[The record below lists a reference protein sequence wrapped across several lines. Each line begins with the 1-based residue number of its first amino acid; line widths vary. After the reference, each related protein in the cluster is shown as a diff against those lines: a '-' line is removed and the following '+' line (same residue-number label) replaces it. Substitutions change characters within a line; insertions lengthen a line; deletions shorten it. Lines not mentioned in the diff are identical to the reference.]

1 MRRDPFVKRLPA
13 LCLIALT
20 GSFLAGCEDSGLSPL
35 SSTRSQT
42 PISPQTVAS
51 MEALGSSANAPV
63 LIRTYKKEAELEIW
77 KLKADGRYAYF
88 KSYPMCRWSG
98 QLGPKVREGDRQVPE
113 GFYSI
118 TPAHMNPNSA
128 YYLSFDVGY
137 PNAYDRAMGHT
148 GGSIMV
154 HGICSSAGC
163 FSMTDAQIA
172 EIYAI
177 AREAFAGGQRAI
189 QMQSYPFHMTAE
201 NLAKYRLDP
210 NIGFW
215 TQLKEGSDN
224 FDVTK
229 QDVTVGV
236 CSKHYVFNAVPA
248 DGSHFDATAACP
260 PLKRNDETAA
270 EVAAK
275 QKKDEA
281 KIAQLATDGVR
292 PIHTVYVDGGQHPDF
307 ASLASYA
314 SRPEALVKGPVDVAL
329 NESKAKKAKVT
340 SADKLDVKSNTTK
353 AAADFAP
360 NPSSK
365 LDEPVTMADAA
376 PEPAKQQN
384 ASWFDRLLG
393 AKPPEAK
400 TEPQPPAAMPAAAA
414 TATTVPPPAQVPLPP
429 RRNEASSTAPKPRDS
444 NNNGKPPQNSVAVP
458 APAKP
463 QASLSPEESAA
474 QSAAMLRGGFST
486 FAQADH

>member
-1 MRRDPFVKRLPA
+1 
-13 LCLIALT
+13 
-20 GSFLAGCEDSGLSPL
+20 
-35 SSTRSQT
+35 
-42 PISPQTVAS
+42 
-51 MEALGSSANAPV
+51 
-63 LIRTYKKEAELEIW
+63 
-77 KLKADGRYAYF
+77 
-88 KSYPMCRWSG
+88 
-98 QLGPKVREGDRQVPE
+98 
-113 GFYSI
+113 
-118 TPAHMNPNSA
+118 
-128 YYLSFDVGY
+128 
-137 PNAYDRAMGHT
+137 
-148 GGSIMV
+148 
-154 HGICSSAGC
+154 
-163 FSMTDAQIA
+163 
-172 EIYAI
+172 
-177 AREAFAGGQRAI
+177 
-189 QMQSYPFHMTAE
+189 
-201 NLAKYRLDP
+201 
-210 NIGFW
+210 
-215 TQLKEGSDN
+215 
-224 FDVTK
+224 VTK

-281 KIAQLATDGVR
+281 KIAQLAADGVR

-314 SRPEALVKGPVDVAL
+314 SRPEALAKGPVDVAL
-329 NESKAKKAKVT
+329 NESKSKKAKVA

-360 NPSSK
+360 SPSSK

-400 TEPQPPAAMPAAAA
+400 AEPQPPAATPATAA
-414 TATTVPPPAQVPLPP
+414 TATTVSPPAQVPLPP

-474 QSAAMLRGGFST
+474 QSAAMQRGGFST